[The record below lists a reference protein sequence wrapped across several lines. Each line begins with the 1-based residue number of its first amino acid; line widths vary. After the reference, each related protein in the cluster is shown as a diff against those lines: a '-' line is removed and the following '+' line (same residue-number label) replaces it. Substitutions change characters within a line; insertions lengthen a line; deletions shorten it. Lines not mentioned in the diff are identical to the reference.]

1 VTIST
6 GMKSDISTLGFEL
19 ARVTSPKIRIAA

>member
-1 VTIST
+1 
-6 GMKSDISTLGFEL
+6 MKSDISTLGFEL